1 MKFRFNK
8 FFFHFTCVGRNE
20 EEEEEEED
28 DKLEG
33 QAESSD

>member
-1 MKFRFNK
+1 MFKPGQARR
-8 FFFHFTCVGRNE
+8 RNE
-20 EEEEEEED
+20 EGDDREADERED

>member
-1 MKFRFNK
+1 MFKPGQARR
-8 FFFHFTCVGRNE
+8 RNE
-20 EEEEEEED
+20 EEGDDREADERED